1 MLRLF
6 FWGPG
11 KMPRQ
16 RLVGWNKSM
25 ACADP
30 TTFYDRPTG
39 HSCSTQI
46 PSSYP
51 RDFNLPN
58 RTWLCSFHLDEKDSV
73 VLAGL
78 HSGDACRH
86 RIDNGPVSFCP
97 CHDRVEPC
105 CVRRRFRSSF
115 PQASSKRPRGFSG
128 TTLTMTGREYKL
140 CSSVSQVCRCSQV
153 ENQGIIRSTILASGG
168 DTLVRRAR

>member
-1 MLRLF
+1 VLRIGLGLQGVLYAVFLRSDWQYLFASTGKGLVSRELGEAISSFDSPLIPKLGWLVALGSHIGIGEEAMLSIA
-6 FWGPG
+6 W
-11 KMPRQ
+11 
-16 RLVGWNKSM
+16 
-25 ACADP
+25 ACLLCM
-30 TTFYDRPTG
+30 G
-39 HSCSTQI
+39 LLCSSQI

-115 PQASSKRPRGFSG
+115 PKASSK
-128 TTLTMTGREYKL
+128 
-140 CSSVSQVCRCSQV
+140 
-153 ENQGIIRSTILASGG
+153 
-168 DTLVRRAR
+168 